1 MLTFYETI
9 IYEFIMN
16 IFLYLDKNTWM
27 HRLDPRT
34 KMIGVLIVFSICLCF
49 NHPLYMAAI
58 SLGITLVAI
67 SAKALPNFWRL
78 RFILTL
84 LILFSIVMWPFFV
97 KGLTSLWSWGSLQV
111 SQESLLYGIAM
122 GLRLATFVGTGLIFL
137 STTRNE
143 ELTNGLIRMG
153 CPYPIA
159 FALSTALRLVP
170 TFAGAGAT
178 IIQAQVS
185 RGLDLE
191 SGNIFSRVGK
201 FIPQAVPLFIYAIRH
216 TNLLAMALESRGF
229 SPESKR
235 TLYYE
240 PRMRG
245 IDYMV
250 LVLLIFILGSL
261 LYIRLGLHL
270 GAIIP
275 GRL

>member
-1 MLTFYETI
+1 
-9 IYEFIMN
+9 
-16 IFLYLDKNTWM
+16 
-27 HRLDPRT
+27 
-34 KMIGVLIVFSICLCF
+34 
-49 NHPLYMAAI
+49 MATI
-58 SLGITLVAI
+58 SLGVMLIAI

-84 LILFSIVMWPFFV
+84 LIVFSTVLWPFFA
-97 KGLTSLWSWGSLQV
+97 KGPTPLWSWRFLKVSL
-111 SQESLLYGIAM
+111 ESLLYGIAM
-122 GLRLATFVGTGLIFL
+122 GLRLATFVGAGLIFL

-153 CPYPIA
+153 LPYPIA

-216 TNLLAMALESRGF
+216 TNLLAMALESKGF

-235 TLYYE
+235 TLYNE
-240 PRMRG
+240 PHMRRK
-245 IDYMV
+245 DYVVLAALV
-250 LVLLIFILGSL
+250 LVLAAL
-261 LYIRLGLHL
+261 LYIRLELRY
-270 GAIIP
+270 GAVIP
-275 GRL
+275 SRM

>member
-1 MLTFYETI
+1 
-9 IYEFIMN
+9 MN
-16 IFLYLDKNTWM
+16 IFLYLDKDTWI

-34 KMIGVLIVFSICLCF
+34 KMIGVLIIFSICLCF

-58 SLGITLVAI
+58 SLAVILIAI
-67 SAKALPNFWRL
+67 SAKALLNFWRL
-78 RFILTL
+78 RFILFL
-84 LILFSIVMWPFFV
+84 LVVFSTVTWPFFA
-97 KGLTSLWSWGSLQV
+97 KGLTPLWSIGPLHV
-111 SQESLLYGIAM
+111 SRESLLYGLAM

-143 ELTNGLIRMG
+143 ELTNGLIRTG

-191 SGNIFSRVGK
+191 SGNIFSRVSK

-216 TNLLAMALESRGF
+216 TNLLAMALESKGF

-240 PRMRG
+240 PRMRPV
-245 IDYMV
+245 DYVV
-250 LVLLIFILGSL
+250 LAFLTAILIIL
-261 LYIRLGLHL
+261 LYARIGLHL
-270 GAIIP
+270 GVVIL

>member
-1 MLTFYETI
+1 
-9 IYEFIMN
+9 MN
-16 IFLYLDKNTWM
+16 IFLYLDKNTWI

-34 KMIGVLIVFSICLCF
+34 KMIGVLIFFSICLCF

-58 SLGITLVAI
+58 SLGVTLIAI
-67 SAKALPNFWRL
+67 STKVLRNFWRL
-78 RFILTL
+78 RFILAL
-84 LILFSIVMWPFFV
+84 LIVFSAVMWPFFV
-97 KGLTSLWSWGSLQV
+97 KGPTPLWSWGLLRV

-153 CPYPIA
+153 CPYPVA

-191 SGNIFSRVGK
+191 SGNIFSRIGK

-216 TNLLAMALESRGF
+216 TNLLAMALESKGF

-235 TLYYE
+235 TMYYE
-240 PRMRG
+240 PHMARM
-245 IDYMV
+245 DYMV
-250 LVLLIFILGSL
+250 LVLLILILGSL
-261 LYIRLGLHL
+261 LYIRLGLQL
-270 GAIIP
+270 GAVIP

>member
-1 MLTFYETI
+1 
-9 IYEFIMN
+9 MN
-16 IFLYLDKNTWM
+16 IFLYLDKGTWI
-27 HRLDPRT
+27 HRLDPRA
-34 KMIGVLIVFSICLCF
+34 KMISVLIIFAICLCF

-58 SLGITLVAI
+58 TLGIALVAI
-67 SAKALPNFWRL
+67 SSKALPNFWRL
-78 RFILTL
+78 RFILAL
-84 LILFSIVMWPFFV
+84 LIAFSIVMWPFFV
-97 KGLTSLWSWGSLQV
+97 KGPTLLWSWGPFWI

-159 FALSTALRLVP
+159 FALSTALRLIP

-191 SGNIFSRVGK
+191 SGNIFSRMGK

-216 TNLLAMALESRGF
+216 TNLLAMALESKGF
-229 SPESKR
+229 SPDSKR
-235 TLYYE
+235 TMYYE
-240 PRMRG
+240 PKMRG
-245 IDYMV
+245 IDYV
-250 LVLLIFILGSL
+250 TLASLAAILAIL
-261 LYIRLGLHL
+261 LYLRLGFHL
-270 GAIIP
+270 GVVIP

>member
-1 MLTFYETI
+1 
-9 IYEFIMN
+9 MN
-16 IFLYLDKNTWM
+16 IFLYLDRGTWI

-34 KMIGVLIVFSICLCF
+34 KMIGVLIAFSVCLCF
-49 NHPLYMAAI
+49 NHPLYMAV
-58 SLGITLVAI
+58 ITLGVTFVAI

-78 RFILTL
+78 RHI
-84 LILFSIVMWPFFV
+84 LILLFIFSTAMWPFFV
-97 KGLTSLWSWGSLQV
+97 KGPTSLWSWGWFQASR
-111 SQESLLYGIAM
+111 ESILYGLAM
-122 GLRLATFVGTGLIFL
+122 GLRLVTFVGTGLIFL
-137 STTRNE
+137 SATRNE

-153 CPYPIA
+153 CPYPVA
-159 FALSTALRLVP
+159 FAMSTALRLVP

-191 SGNIFSRVGK
+191 SGNIFRRVGK

-216 TNLLAMALESRGF
+216 TNLLAMALESKGF

-240 PRMRG
+240 PRMG
-245 IDYMV
+245 PVDYIV
-250 LVLLIFILGSL
+250 LFVLTVVLAIFLYLRLSL
-261 LYIRLGLHL
+261 HF

>member
-1 MLTFYETI
+1 
-9 IYEFIMN
+9 MN
-16 IFLYLDKNTWM
+16 IFLYLDKGTWL

-34 KMIGVLIVFSICLCF
+34 KMICVLMVFSICLCF
-49 NHPLYMAAI
+49 NHPLYIASI
-58 SLGITLVAI
+58 SLGITLIAI
-67 SAKALPNFWRL
+67 SAEALQNFWRL

-84 LILFSIVMWPFFV
+84 LIVFSAVMWPFFV
-97 KGLTSLWSWGSLQV
+97 EGPTPLWSWGSLRV
-111 SQESLLYGIAM
+111 SQESFLYGIAM

-159 FALSTALRLVP
+159 FALSTALRLIP

-191 SGNIFSRVGK
+191 SGNILSRIGK
-201 FIPQAVPLFIYAIRH
+201 FIPQSVPLFIYAIRH

-235 TLYYE
+235 TMYYE
-240 PRMRG
+240 PQMRR
-245 IDYMV
+245 IDYAV
-250 LVLLIFILGSL
+250 LVSLISIFGLL

-270 GAIIP
+270 GAIVP

>member
-1 MLTFYETI
+1 
-9 IYEFIMN
+9 MN
-16 IFLYLDKNTWM
+16 IFLYLDEGTWV

-34 KMIGVLIVFSICLCF
+34 KMIGMLIVFTICLCF
-49 NHPLYMAAI
+49 NHPLYMAAMSI
-58 SLGITLVAI
+58 GVMLIAI

-78 RFILTL
+78 RLILTL
-84 LILFSIVMWPFFV
+84 LIVSSAVMWPFFA
-97 KGLTSLWSWGSLQV
+97 KGPTLLWSWGFLHV
-111 SQESLLYGIAM
+111 SKESLLYGIAM

-143 ELTNGLIRMG
+143 ELTNGLICMG

-178 IIQAQVS
+178 IIQAQLS

-216 TNLLAMALESRGF
+216 TNLLAMALESKGF

-240 PRMRG
+240 PHMRH
-245 IDYMV
+245 IDYAV
-250 LVLLIFILGSL
+250 LVLLAVILAAL
-261 LYIRLGLHL
+261 LYMRLALHL
-270 GAIIP
+270 GVVIP
-275 GRL
+275 GRI

>member
-1 MLTFYETI
+1 
-9 IYEFIMN
+9 MN
-16 IFLYLDKNTWM
+16 IFLYLDRNTWI

-34 KMIGVLIVFSICLCF
+34 KMIGTLIVFAICLSF
-49 NHPLYMAAI
+49 NHPLYVAAI
-58 SLGITLVAI
+58 SLGILLIAI
-67 SAKALPNFWRL
+67 SAKALLNFWRL
-78 RFILTL
+78 RFILL
-84 LILFSIVMWPFFV
+84 LLLAFSALTWPFFV
-97 KGLTSLWSWGSLQV
+97 KGPTLLWSLGPLHV
-111 SQESLLYGIAM
+111 SQESVLYGIAM

-143 ELTNGLIRMG
+143 ELTNGLIRTG

-191 SGNIFSRVGK
+191 SGNIFSPVRK

-216 TNLLAMALESRGF
+216 TNLLAMALESKGF
-229 SPESKR
+229 SPDSKR

-240 PRMRG
+240 PRMRF
-245 IDYMV
+245 IDYISLAFLMA
-250 LVLLIFILGSL
+250 IFAVSL
-261 LYIRLGLHL
+261 YARIGLHL
-270 GAIIP
+270 GVVIP

>member
-1 MLTFYETI
+1 
-9 IYEFIMN
+9 
-16 IFLYLDKNTWM
+16 
-27 HRLDPRT
+27 
-34 KMIGVLIVFSICLCF
+34 
-49 NHPLYMAAI
+49 
-58 SLGITLVAI
+58 
-67 SAKALPNFWRL
+67 
-78 RFILTL
+78 
-84 LILFSIVMWPFFV
+84 
-97 KGLTSLWSWGSLQV
+97 
-111 SQESLLYGIAM
+111 M
-122 GLRLATFVGTGLIFL
+122 GLRLATFVGTGLVFL

-143 ELTNGLIRMG
+143 ELTNGLIRLG

-191 SGNIFSRVGK
+191 SGNILSRVGK

-235 TLYYE
+235 TMYYE
-240 PRMRG
+240 PRMG
-245 IDYMV
+245 TIDYIV
-250 LVLLIFILGSL
+250 LFALMALLAIL
-261 LYIRLGLHL
+261 LYLRLGLHL

>member
-1 MLTFYETI
+1 
-9 IYEFIMN
+9 MN
-16 IFLYLDKNTWM
+16 IFLYLDRNTWI

-34 KMIGVLIVFSICLCF
+34 KIIGVLIIFATCLCF
-49 NHPLYMAAI
+49 NHPLYSVAI
-58 SLGITLVAI
+58 SLGILLVAI
-67 SAKALPNFWRL
+67 SARALLNFWRL
-78 RFILTL
+78 RFILIL
-84 LILFSIVMWPFFV
+84 LFAFSMVTWPFFA
-97 KGLTSLWSWGSLQV
+97 KGPTPLWSWGSLHV

-122 GLRLATFVGTGLIFL
+122 GLRLATFVGSGLIFL

-153 CPYPIA
+153 CPYPLA

-191 SGNIFSRVGK
+191 SGNIFSRVRK

-229 SPESKR
+229 NPQSKR

-245 IDYMV
+245 IDYFT
-250 LVLLIFILGSL
+250 LAFLLAVFAIL
-261 LYIRLGLHL
+261 LYVRVGLHL
-270 GAIIP
+270 GAVIP
-275 GRL
+275 ERL

>member
-1 MLTFYETI
+1 
-9 IYEFIMN
+9 MN
-16 IFLYLDKNTWM
+16 IFLYLDKGTWI

-34 KMIGVLIVFSICLCF
+34 KIMGVLIVFVICLCF

-58 SLGITLVAI
+58 SLGVMLTAI
-67 SAKALPNFWRL
+67 SAKALANFWRL
-78 RFILTL
+78 RFILIL
-84 LILFSIVMWPFFV
+84 LIVFSMVMWPFFAI
-97 KGLTSLWSWGSLQV
+97 GPTPLWSWGFLHV
-111 SQESLLYGIAM
+111 SKESILYGIAM

-137 STTRNE
+137 SVTRNE

-191 SGNIFSRVGK
+191 SGGIFSRVGK

-216 TNLLAMALESRGF
+216 TNLLAMALESKGF

-240 PRMRG
+240 PHMRS
-245 IDYMV
+245 IDYVV
-250 LVLLIFILGSL
+250 LALLVVILAAL
-261 LYIRLGLHL
+261 LYMRLTLHL
-270 GAIIP
+270 GVVIS
-275 GRL
+275 GRM